1 MLRFIRFL
9 ILSLV
14 VLFVV
19 MTALSLLFPS
29 STRVTRT
36 INIAA
41 SHEKAMAAVS
51 DLRTWPEWNEFVQS
65 PQLTNK
71 RWSTP
76 SAGKAAWMR
85 ADQFTI
91 TETAA
96 DSDSIALN
104 WDLYGGKQ
112 YAGGF
117 QLTRS
122 YPDSIAVQWWFDLH
136 FRWYPWEKLGLFV
149 YDRRFGHAMEESLLG
164 LKRYVENSR

>member
-9 ILSLV
+9 ILSV
-14 VLFVV
+14 IVLFLV
-19 MTALSLLFPS
+19 MTLLSLLFPS
-29 STRVTRT
+29 STRVTRA

-41 SHEKAMAAVS
+41 TREQALTAVS
-51 DLRTWPEWNEFVQS
+51 DLRTWTGWNEFVQS

-71 RWSTP
+71 RWSDP

-96 DSDSIALN
+96 DSDSIAVN
-104 WDLYGGKQ
+104 WDLHGGKQ

-117 QLTRS
+117 QVIQTF
-122 YPDSIAVQWWFDLH
+122 PDSVTVQWWFDLH
-136 FRWYPWEKLGLFV
+136 FRWYPWEKLGVFV
-149 YDRRFGHAMEESLLG
+149 YDRRFGHAMEESLKE